1 MDAAAVAH
9 HRGLQAVMNAAPIV
23 SIATAKE
30 RAWERLRFAIFNVTG
45 RVVRDRRKMRLRL
58 AASREWIRQLT
69 QLFEAF
75 PLLTHATG

>member
-30 RAWERLRFAIFNVTG
+30 RAWERLRFAILINLHDPNDAL
-45 RVVRDRRKMRLRL
+45 RPIIERRKADFL
-58 AASREWIRQLT
+58 AACHPTTASGDGTRGI
-69 QLFEAF
+69 
-75 PLLTHATG
+75 